1 MRENGFACVI
11 WSENMAVTGETAA
24 RSVNLAQATQS
35 RLGEANKDSPWPD
48 RTNSRPG
55 DSLNFWASEPLAQAR
70 GISLKRDPAVV
81 PVFLR
86 FKSRLSGGRLAWARL
101 ARLSETLQPE
111 RGVWAKQCGVGLRF
125 CPLVLG
131 FVWVWLLG

>member
-81 PVFLR
+81 PVFLV
-86 FKSRLSGGRLAWARL
+86 SSLAWAEGGSPELAWLAWARPFS
-101 ARLSETLQPE
+101 LSEGFG
-111 RGVWAKQCGVGLRF
+111 RNSV
-125 CPLVLG
+125 VLDCV
-131 FVWVWLLG
+131 FVLLCLDLFGYDC